1 MSPPDYKNITTH
13 NNIPSALVMSS
24 VLTVMEN
31 LDILRVQEGRNP
43 SNQDWMT
50 MIQIQSQ
57 RPKKNAKQTCEFDPK
72 SAFCAYTRKRMKAA
86 KVLNFWTVLWS
97 VFILYG
103 LTSFQSHIKYNNS
116 AKSSQPNGLT
126 SNFTNDISW
135 QKTNQTLQWPSCVWR
150 HI

>member
-1 MSPPDYKNITTH
+1 MEIWSNIMSPPDYKNITTH

-72 SAFCAYTRKRMKAA
+72 SAFCACTRKRMKAA

-103 LTSFQSHIKYNNS
+103 LTYFQSHIKYFCKIFTTKWANIKFYKQYVITEN
-116 AKSSQPNGLT
+116 KSDLA
-126 SNFTNDISW
+126 
-135 QKTNQTLQWPSCVWR
+135 VA
-150 HI
+150 